1 MTEGRS
7 LYDLTYEELEDVI
20 KGWGHPA
27 YRARQIWEW
36 VYVKLAG
43 DFASMTNLPKE
54 LRRQLA
60 ETFSLAPLHLLTE
73 AVSTDKRTRK
83 GLFRLR
89 GNETVETVL
98 MFYDKRRTLC
108 ISSQVGCG
116 MGCPFCAT
124 GLSGFRR
131 NLSTGEI
138 VGQVLYYARW
148 LADPLAGGE
157 EAAPV
162 PRPTRVTNVV
172 FMGMGEPMANYDRV
186 WKAIRILTDKRG
198 FNLGARRITVSTVGL
213 VPGILRMAEEDL
225 QVKLAVS
232 LHAAEDELRNWLVP
246 INRRYP
252 LAELMDAVRTY
263 IRRTGRRVTFEY
275 ALMRDINDRPEH
287 ARALIRRLKG
297 VLAHVNLI
305 PLNPVEGSPFQ
316 PSTRRTTV
324 RFARMLEDAGIPVT
338 VRLRRGLD
346 INAGCG
352 QLRRHVLQG
361 GQEGEKREGEIT
373 GVRG

>member
-1 MTEGRS
+1 MAEGRS

-83 GLFRLR
+83 GLFLLR

-316 PSTRRTTV
+316 PSPRRTTV